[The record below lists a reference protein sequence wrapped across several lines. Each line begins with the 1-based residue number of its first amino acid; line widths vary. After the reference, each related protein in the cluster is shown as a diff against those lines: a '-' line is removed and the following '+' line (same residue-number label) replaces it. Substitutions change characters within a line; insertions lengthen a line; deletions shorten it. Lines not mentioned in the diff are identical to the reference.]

1 MKIQFRQS
9 GGVAGLMRGCD
20 LDTTKLSKSE
30 AEQLKRLASAAQSL
44 VSTTTGADLTC
55 YEIEITD
62 GSRKKT
68 LTLDDMSMTA
78 ETAPLVE
85 LLAQRAK
92 PLPFTSGGKKSRK

>member
-9 GGVAGLMRGCD
+9 GGFAGLVRGCE
-20 LDTTKLSKSE
+20 LDTTKLVKTE
-30 AEQLKRLASAAQSL
+30 AARIEELAAAVQAT
-44 VSTTTGADLTC
+44 VANAGGADLTC

-62 GSRKKT
+62 GRRKKS
-68 LTLDDMSMTA
+68 LKLDDMSLTE

-92 PLPFTSGGKKSRK
+92 PVSL